1 MRVDEAEAALY
12 ALLAQSWTTTPLA
25 WHNVD
30 ERNFTEPGMPLLP
43 DGDTDYVSVRL
54 DVFSATT
61 LTVPANCIRYS
72 GQLALGIC
80 VKERTGTRQAKKH
93 LSDLAA
99 LLENQTLASDGGHL
113 RVSTLSNTADYF
125 AENGWYVLEA
135 TFALY
140 FERFLIP
147 DRIEV

>member
-12 ALLAQSWTTTPLA
+12 ALLAQSWTATPLA

-80 VKERTGTRQAKKH
+80 VKERTGTRQAKRY

-99 LLENQTLASDGGHL
+99 CWKTRPWPPTGAICAYQPSPTPPTTLPRTAGTCWRRPL
-113 RVSTLSNTADYF
+113 PCTLSAILSLT
-125 AENGWYVLEA
+125 G
-135 TFALY
+135 
-140 FERFLIP
+140 
-147 DRIEV
+147 

>member
-12 ALLAQSWTTTPLA
+12 ALLAQSWTATPLA

-80 VKERTGTRQAKKH
+80 VKERTGTRQAKKY

-113 RVSTLSNTADYF
+113 RVATLSNTADYF

-140 FERFLIP
+140 FERYLIP

>member
-12 ALLAQSWTTTPLA
+12 SLLAQHWTATPLA

-30 ERNFTEPGMPLLP
+30 ERNFGEPGQPLLP
-43 DGDTDYVSVRL
+43 DGDEDFVSVRL
-54 DVFSATT
+54 DVFSSQT

-80 VKERTGTRQAKKH
+80 VKERTGTRQAKTY
-93 LSDLAA
+93 LADLAG
-99 LLENQTLASDGGHL
+99 LLENQTLTSASGHL
-113 RVSTLSNTADYF
+113 RMSTLSNTTDYF

-135 TFALY
+135 TFSLY
-140 FERFLIP
+140 FERHLLP
-147 DRIEV
+147 GQVAV

>member
-12 ALLAQSWTTTPLA
+12 ALLTQSWTATPLA

-80 VKERTGTRQAKKH
+80 VKERTGTRQAKKY

-140 FERFLIP
+140 FERYLIP

>member
-1 MRVDEAEAALY
+1 MRVDEAESALY
-12 ALLAQSWTTTPLA
+12 RLLASHWTATPLA

-30 ERNFTEPGMPLLP
+30 ERNFGEPGQPLLP
-43 DGDTDYVSVRL
+43 DGDQDFVSVRL
-54 DVFSATT
+54 DVFASQT

-80 VKERTGTRQAKKH
+80 VKERTGTRQAKTY
-93 LSDLAA
+93 LADLAD
-99 LLENQTLASDGGHL
+99 LLENQTLGHVGGHL
-113 RVSTLSNTADYF
+113 RLSTLSNTADYF

-140 FERFLIP
+140 FERYLVP
-147 DRIEV
+147 GRVDV

>member
-12 ALLAQSWTTTPLA
+12 SLLSTSWTMTPLA

-30 ERNFTEPGMPLLP
+30 PRNFIVPGEPLLP
-43 DGDTDYVSVRL
+43 DGDQDYVSARL
-54 DVFSATT
+54 DVFSSKT
-61 LTVPANCIRYS
+61 LTGTCIRYS

-80 VKERTGTRQAKKH
+80 VKERTGTRQAKKY

-99 LLENQTLASDGGHL
+99 ILENQTIKSSDGAL
-113 RVSTLSNTADYF
+113 RMSTLSNTADYF

-135 TFALY
+135 TFPMY
-140 FERFLIP
+140 FERYLQPEITL
-147 DRIEV
+147 V